1 MEKNS
6 ICKPYK
12 KLVSYKRSLTLCRK
26 CIFFFRKKMPNEQH
40 NCPKCFQI
48 KEEAI
53 KIQNDMAQ
61 LRVNPHIIE
70 KHKTLF
76 FFGINIK

>member
-1 MEKNS
+1 MH
-6 ICKPYK
+6 
-12 KLVSYKRSLTLCRK
+12 
-26 CIFFFRKKMPNEQH
+26 FFFRKKMPNKQH
-40 NCPKCFQI
+40 NCPRFFQI
-48 KEEAI
+48 KEEAM
-53 KIQNDMAQ
+53 KIRNDMAQ